1 MTRNKSRAIWHSH
14 NLTFTCFCKTMEEV
28 ITPPAKPSHYHW
40 LIVKRTVFFCLFVR
54 IGREGWWLVSLFLLV
69 SLYWIGVHFVLLLCL
84 LRGLVRMTVGWYL
97 FYCLLAHTGRAY
109 IFLFDSFVC
118 LWRLAGRAGGCYL
131 SFCLFVW
138 IYRLCGYYIFIFL
151 FVCGDWQGG
160 LVAGMAGGRRL
171 PATHYR
177 KSADKA
183 VGADKTLRF
192 VYFLNFL

>member
-1 MTRNKSRAIWHSH
+1 MCQKIWAGVSPSLRIPKLTQYAVCEKWTNNLGRA
-14 NLTFTCFCKTMEEV
+14 
-28 ITPPAKPSHYHW
+28 PPPSFGQNPKEQLLFFVKPFHKRDILLFLYW

-118 LWRLAGRAGGCYL
+118 SWRLAGRAGGCYL

-151 FVCGDWQGG
+151 FVCGDWY
-160 LVAGMAGGRRL
+160 LCYCL
-171 PATHYR
+171 
-177 KSADKA
+177 
-183 VGADKTLRF
+183 F
-192 VYFLNFL
+192 IC